1 MWLQKGYFV
10 YIMSSQGRVLYIGIT
25 NSLPRRVWQ
34 HKSGVVEGFTG
45 KYNVTQ
51 LVYYECFQNV
61 RDAIHREKEIKG
73 WIRQKKISLIESV
86 NPRWKDLST
95 GWFNPESDDKLRKRF
110 APLNRMDPKGT
121 LSILRTCS
129 GRPPRRTPSRGSG

>member
-10 YIMSSQGRVLYIGIT
+10 YIMSSQRRVLYVGISS
-25 NSLPRRVWQ
+25 NLPLRVWQ
-34 HKSGVVEGFTG
+34 HRTGALEGFTS

-73 WIRQKKISLIESV
+73 WIRQKKIALIESV
-86 NPRWKDLST
+86 NPKWKDFSAR
-95 GWFNPESDDKLRKRF
+95 WSNCQSDERLGKMF
-110 APLNRMDPKGT
+110 ASMNRMGRKGT
-121 LSILRTCS
+121 L
-129 GRPPRRTPSRGSG
+129 